1 MIVGPSGSGK
11 STLALTV
18 AGLIPLQIP
27 AAVEGSINL
36 DEDDAFALGP
46 VGVAARV
53 GLLLQDP
60 TTQLVMERVEDDIAF
75 GLENRGWERE
85 AMHDRVPQAL
95 TEVGLE
101 GMERAR
107 SRKLSGG
114 QQQRLALAGALAPR
128 PGLLVL
134 DEPTANLDPDAAA
147 RLMVTLGAIRGA
159 GAATQVLIEHG
170 VDRAW
175 PLADVV
181 LALGTDGRPIDVGAP
196 ADVLARSAD
205 AMRTAGIWLPGDVAD
220 RRLAASTTRAAGTD
234 DVSEAVVQADNVR
247 FSYQRGEPAVRDVSF
262 QARAG
267 ERIALVGPN
276 GSGKTTLGRLLV
288 GLLRPAYG
296 RIDLS
301 GDDPSRMAAATLAR
315 HAGYVFQEPERQFL
329 GQTVGQEVRIGLT
342 EEETARVEEL
352 MVRLG
357 LPLERFEMRS
367 PYRLSGGEQ
376 RRLSLACVL
385 VRRPELL
392 VLDEPTFGQDR
403 HGYEGLL
410 GILAEHLD
418 DGACLIA
425 ATHDTR
431 FVGDVARR
439 VVEMGS
445 GWIVRDEPVAAEV
458 VA

>member
-1 MIVGPSGSGK
+1 
-11 STLALTV
+11 
-18 AGLIPLQIP
+18 
-27 AAVEGSINL
+27 
-36 DEDDAFALGP
+36 
-46 VGVAARV
+46 
-53 GLLLQDP
+53 
-60 TTQLVMERVEDDIAF
+60 MERVEDDVAF
-75 GLENRGWERE
+75 GLENRGWEPDAMRE
-85 AMHDRVPQAL
+85 RVPQVLA
-95 TEVGLE
+95 EVGLE

-134 DEPTANLDPDAAA
+134 DEPTANLDPDAAS
-147 RLMVTLGAIRGA
+147 RLMVTLSAIRGS
-159 GAATQVLIEHG
+159 GAATQVLIEHE

-181 LALGTDGRPIDVGAP
+181 LALGADGRPIDVGAP
-196 ADVLARSAD
+196 AEVLARSAE
-205 AMRTAGIWLPGDVAD
+205 AMRAAGIWLPADETD
-220 RRLAASTTRAAGTD
+220 RRLVATAREAAAAPAAPATPATPATAAGEASKAG
-234 DVSEAVVQADNVR
+234 DVLVEADGLR
-247 FSYQRGEPAVRDVSF
+247 FGYQRGEPVVRDITL

-288 GLLRPAYG
+288 GLLRPDHG
-296 RIDLS
+296 RVQLA
-301 GDDPSRMAAATLAR
+301 GEDPSRIAAATLAR

-329 GQTVGQEVRIGLT
+329 GQTVGEEVRIGLT
-342 EEETARVEEL
+342 DEELARVDEL

-357 LPLERFEMRS
+357 LPLQRFEARS

-385 VRRPELL
+385 VRRPRLL

-431 FVGDVARR
+431 FVGDVAQR
-439 VVEMGS
+439 VIEMEG
-445 GWIVRDEPVAAEV
+445 GWIVRDERVGV